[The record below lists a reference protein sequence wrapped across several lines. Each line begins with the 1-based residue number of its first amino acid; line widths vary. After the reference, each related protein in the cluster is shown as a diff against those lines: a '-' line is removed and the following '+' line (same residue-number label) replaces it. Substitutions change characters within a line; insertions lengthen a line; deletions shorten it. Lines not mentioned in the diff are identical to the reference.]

1 MRLDLLACA
10 RSVSLVLC
18 LAGAGSKM
26 PRPGGSGLSP
36 PANAAPRAAKT
47 HVQGAVCVVRS
58 PSCRL
63 TTGARGS
70 PPVKKAGPLF
80 SDFGAA
86 MRGEVTVDMNCFIWK
101 HPTGPF
107 VEQHVLSFQPF
118 PCDRVIFFLDVRR
131 GAVYMAPEP
140 PFLESTRQVG
150 Q

>member
-86 MRGEVTVDMNCFIWK
+86 MRG
-101 HPTGPF
+101 
-107 VEQHVLSFQPF
+107 VLKLCESAKTL
-118 PCDRVIFFLDVRR
+118 VSAVRR
-131 GAVYMAPEP
+131 GDGRYELLY
-140 PFLESTRQVG
+140 LEASNRAFC
-150 Q
+150 